1 MKISNVKR
9 EKIFEQILAYLF
21 SINPQSI
28 FTSHI
33 SKEIARDEEFVKSLL
48 LELKKKKLVLEI
60 KKNKEGID
68 YVRRSR
74 WKLSQEAYNFYKKS
88 QL

>member
-1 MKISNVKR
+1 MKISDKKK
-9 EKIFEQILAYLF
+9 EKICEQILYYLF
-21 SINPQSI
+21 LENPKPI

-33 SKEIARDEEFVKSLL
+33 ASEIARDEEYVKKLL

-68 YVRRSR
+68 YILRSR
-74 WKLSQEAYNFYKKS
+74 WKLSNNTYIFYKN
-88 QL
+88 QQN